1 MSIEIVNTVAIAVAV
16 SSMANLVY
24 PLIKDWLKKLIQIID
39 RRRPKVVI
47 TLKTEDENGKPI
59 EITID
64 RDIRSA
70 PLSEDDI
77 EKILIQA
84 KGVRNES

>member
-1 MSIEIVNTVAIAVAV
+1 MNSVAVAAAA
-16 SSMANLVY
+16 SSIITLVY
-24 PLIKDWLKKLIQIID
+24 PLIKDWLKKLIQIIE
-39 RRRPKVVI
+39 RRRPKVII
-47 TLKTEDENGKPI
+47 TLKTEDENGNPI
-59 EITID
+59 EITIE
-64 RDIRSA
+64 RGTRSA